1 MILPIV
7 MGVILTAILAY
18 LGIHI
23 VEREVIFVDLALAQI
38 AALGAAVGVLFG
50 LQPHGIQAYIAS
62 LVFVLLG
69 AAIFA
74 SMKMKEQDV
83 PREAVIGITYAAAA
97 AASVLA
103 FNKAPGA
110 AEKIQDMLLGN
121 ILFASAHDVGVVLV
135 VSVVVGAFHLIFRR
149 NFLLISEDPN
159 EAAQRG
165 VSLALWDFL
174 FYASLGL
181 VVVSAVGVVGI
192 LLVFA
197 YLIIPAVCAMLL
209 RRTMGARIWVAW
221 LLGAL
226 GTLLGIYLSV
236 RLDLPTGATM
246 VCTFAGVLIAVALA
260 SAARRLYT
268 AGEAAP
274 AASQE
279 QPVLTARR

>member
-1 MILPIV
+1 MAQLMTLPIV
-7 MGVILTAILAY
+7 MGVILTGILAY

-23 VEREVIFVDLALAQI
+23 VQREVIFVDLALAQI
-38 AALGAAVGVLFG
+38 AALGAAVGVLLG
-50 LQPHGIQAYIAS
+50 IEPHGIQAYGAS

-69 AAIFA
+69 ASLFA
-74 SMKMKEQDV
+74 STKMKEQDV
-83 PREAVIGITYAAAA
+83 PREAVIGITYAVAA

-121 ILFASAHDVGVVLV
+121 ILFASAHDVGVVLA
-135 VSVVVGAFHLIFRR
+135 VSVAVGAFHLIFRR
-149 NFLLISEDPN
+149 NFLLISQDPDQ
-159 EAAQRG
+159 AMQRG
-165 VSLALWDFL
+165 LSLALWDFL

-209 RRTMGARIWVAW
+209 RRSMSARIAVAW
-221 LLGAL
+221 VLGAL

-236 RLDLPTGATM
+236 VLDLPTGATM
-246 VCTFAGVLIAVALA
+246 VCTFAGVLVAVAVIRAVRRFRLA
-260 SAARRLYT
+260 
-268 AGEAAP
+268 
-274 AASQE
+274 
-279 QPVLTARR
+279 